1 MTDPENGGGPR
12 ISGKDGVGGH
22 AVNDNALGDEAPS
35 AVIEPTK
42 PRLFELL
49 GPGLVTG
56 ASDDDP
62 SGIATYSQAG
72 AQFGLGLSWS
82 LLFTY
87 PLMSAVQIIS
97 ARIGR
102 TTGHGIAGNLRR
114 HYPNTLLQVL
124 VGLLIVANTI
134 NIGADLGAMADAA
147 RLLVGGN
154 QFALVF
160 AFAGVSI
167 AMQILLQYQRYV
179 SVLKWLA
186 ATLLAYVICAVLID
200 ISWRDVLKSLVVPRL
215 QWNAGYLTAL
225 VAILGTTISPYL
237 FFWQASQEVEDLH
250 EEPRRKP
257 LVKDR
262 NGGVAALGR
271 IRLDTMVGM
280 AISNLIALAI
290 LISMA
295 AVAAKSGA
303 STIETS
309 AQAAEALR
317 PVAGPYAFALFA
329 AGVIG
334 TGLLAV
340 PVLAGSAAYAVGE
353 ARQWPV
359 GLGRRPL
366 EARAFYGTIAVATAL
381 GTLLNLAPI
390 NPIQALFWS
399 AVLNGVVAVPVMA
412 AMMLMARRSDVMG
425 RWVIGRPLQLL
436 GWTATLIMTL
446 CVSGMLVLSLLPRLT
461 GAS

>member
-1 MTDPENGGGPR
+1 MTRSGDVNGDRAKTANLRPSLERSALRRRAPAIR
-12 ISGKDGVGGH
+12 IERRVAH
-22 AVNDNALGDEAPS
+22 F
-35 AVIEPTK
+35 
-42 PRLFELL
+42 R
-49 GPGLVTG
+49 
-56 ASDDDP
+56 
-62 SGIATYSQAG
+62 
-72 AQFGLGLSWS
+72 S
-82 LLFTY
+82 LLIW
-87 PLMSAVQIIS
+87 P
-97 ARIGR
+97 
-102 TTGHGIAGNLRR
+102 
-114 HYPNTLLQVL
+114 VL
-124 VGLLIVANTI
+124 VGGT
-134 NIGADLGAMADAA
+134 
-147 RLLVGGN
+147 
-154 QFALVF
+154 AL
-160 AFAGVSI
+160 AG
-167 AMQILLQYQRYV
+167 
-179 SVLKWLA
+179 
-186 ATLLAYVICAVLID
+186 
-200 ISWRDVLKSLVVPRL
+200 
-215 QWNAGYLTAL
+215 TAL
-225 VAILGTTISPYL
+225 VAIFGTTISPYL
-237 FFWQASQEVEDLH
+237 FFWQASQEVEYLH

-262 NGGVAALGR
+262 NGGVAAIGR

-446 CVSGMLVLSLLPRLT
+446 CVSGMLLLSLLPRLT

>member
-1 MTDPENGGGPR
+1 MTDTDNPNRLPMR
-12 ISGKDGVGGH
+12 SLSGVCGDP
-22 AVNDNALGDEAPS
+22 VNDNDLDSEVPS
-35 AVIEPTK
+35 AVVEPTR
-42 PRLFELL
+42 PRLLDLL

-82 LLFTY
+82 LLFIY
-87 PLMSAVQIIS
+87 PLMSAVQIVS

-114 HYPNTLLQVL
+114 HYPNGLLQLL
-124 VGLLIVANTI
+124 VGLLVVANTI
-134 NIGADLGAMADAA
+134 NIGADLGAMADAT

-154 QFALVF
+154 QLALVI

-167 AMQILLQYQRYV
+167 AMQVLLKYKRYV
-179 SVLKWLA
+179 SVLKWFA
-186 ATLLAYVICAVLID
+186 ATLLVYVICAVLID
-200 ISWRDVLKSLVVPRL
+200 ISWRDVLISIAVPRL
-215 QWNAGYLTAL
+215 QWNAGYLTVL

-237 FFWQASQEVEDLH
+237 FFWQASQEVEDLQA
-250 EEPRRKP
+250 EPLGKP
-257 LVKDR
+257 LVKDQK
-262 NGGVAALGR
+262 GGEKAIER

-317 PVAGPYAFALFA
+317 PVAGRYAFLLFT
-329 AGVIG
+329 AGVVG

-353 ARQWPV
+353 ARKWPV
-359 GLGRRPL
+359 GLDRRPL
-366 EARAFYGTIAVATAL
+366 EARAFYGTIVAATAL
-381 GTLLNLAPI
+381 GTLLNFAPI

-399 AVLNGVVAVPVMA
+399 AVLNGIVAVPVMM
-412 AMMLMARRSDVMG
+412 AMMLMARRTDVMG
-425 RWVIGRPLQLL
+425 AWPIGRRLLLL
-436 GWTATLIMTL
+436 GWMATLIMTL
-446 CVSGMLVLSLLPRLT
+446 CVGGMLFRFLLSFVT
-461 GAS
+461 AAA

>member
-1 MTDPENGGGPR
+1 MTDTENLTGPR
-12 ISGKDGVGGH
+12 LPSLSD
-22 AVNDNALGDEAPS
+22 ARSDPVNDNALHNEVPS
-35 AVIEPTK
+35 AVVEPTK
-42 PRLFELL
+42 PRLFDLL

-114 HYPNTLLQVL
+114 HYPNALLQML

-134 NIGADLGAMADAA
+134 NIGADLGAMADAT
-147 RLLVGGN
+147 RLLIGGN
-154 QFALVF
+154 QFALVI

-167 AMQILLQYQRYV
+167 TMQVLLKYKRYV

-186 ATLLAYVICAVLID
+186 ATLLAYVVCAVLID
-200 ISWRDVLKSLVVPRL
+200 ISWRDVLTSIAIPRL
-215 QWNAGYLTAL
+215 QWKAGYLTAL

-250 EEPRRKP
+250 AEPRGKP
-257 LVKDR
+257 LVKDQ
-262 NGGVAALGR
+262 NGGEAAIAR

-295 AVAAKSGA
+295 AVATKSGT

-317 PVAGPYAFALFA
+317 PVAGRYAFFLFA
-329 AGVIG
+329 AGVVG

-366 EARAFYGTIAVATAL
+366 EARAFYGTIAAATAL
-381 GTLLNLAPI
+381 GTSLNFAPI

-399 AVLNGVVAVPVMA
+399 AVLNGIVAVPVMV
-412 AMMLMARRSDVMG
+412 AMMLMARRTDVMG
-425 RWVIGRPLQLL
+425 GWVIGRPLLVL
-436 GWTATLIMTL
+436 GWMATLVMTL
-446 CVSGMLVLSLLPRLT
+446 CVGGMLFLFVTPFVT